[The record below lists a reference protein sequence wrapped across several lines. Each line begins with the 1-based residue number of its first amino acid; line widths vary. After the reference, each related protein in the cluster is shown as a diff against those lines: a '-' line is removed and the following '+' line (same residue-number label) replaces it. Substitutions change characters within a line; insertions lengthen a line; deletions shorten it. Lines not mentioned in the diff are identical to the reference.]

1 MPSEKLVSSH
11 SSVPIWKGL
20 TLTHR
25 AAEQISYLLLK
36 EPNIKGVQLDVKTSG
51 CAGLSYTMNLVKEV
65 SKDVL
70 MFSRNRACVFVPLKA
85 MPYIDGTEV
94 DYVNIGLNQVFKFN
108 NPLANQACGCG
119 ESFSVE

>member
-1 MPSEKLVSSH
+1 MPSEKLITSH
-11 SSVPIWKGL
+11 SGAPVWKGL

-25 AAEQISYLLLK
+25 AAEQISYLSLK
-36 EPNIKGVQLDVKTSG
+36 EPNIKGVQLNVKTSG
-51 CAGLSYTMNLVKEV
+51 CAGLSYTMNLVTEI
-65 SKDVL
+65 SKDAL
-70 MFSRNRACVFVPLKA
+70 MFSCNGACVFVPLKA

-94 DYVNIGLNQVFKFN
+94 DYVHIGLNQVFKFN